1 VSTILPQ
8 QHIPLYIKRV
18 NKDTKQMPTTQLSLQ
33 DVQNRYPNGIKKE
46 GYGCYYFVD
55 YDGDLGYFIQLAN
68 GSFEDNVQYVDFDTM
83 SDNEREDIMGIYK
96 EIA

>member
-1 VSTILPQ
+1 
-8 QHIPLYIKRV
+8 
-18 NKDTKQMPTTQLSLQ
+18 MPITQLSLQ

-55 YDGDLGYFIQLAN
+55 YDGDLGYFIQLVD

-83 SDNEREDIMGIYK
+83 SEDEAEELRIIQAH
-96 EIA
+96 IAFYG